1 MSANEFTG
9 SRDSSAH
16 EQLIWDYIESLP
28 ASEIDNIIGRAERK
42 VEKIAYGMQ
51 MAGRPISLEIR
62 KRLIQSAILREL
74 NTRAG

>member
-16 EQLIWDYIESLP
+16 EQLVWDYVESLP
-28 ASEIDNIIGRAERK
+28 TSEIDKIIGRAERK
-42 VEKIAYGMQ
+42 VEKIAYGML
-51 MAGRPISLEIR
+51 MAGRPINLEIR
-62 KRLIQSAILREL
+62 KKLIQSAILREL

>member
-1 MSANEFTG
+1 MSGKDFTG

-28 ASEIDNIIGRAERK
+28 KNEIDSIIGRAERK
-42 VEKIAYGMQ
+42 VEKIAYGMH
-51 MAGRPISLEIR
+51 MAGRPINLKIR

-74 NTRAG
+74 NIRAG

>member
-1 MSANEFTG
+1 MSGNEFTG

-28 ASEIDNIIGRAERK
+28 DNEVDSIIGRAERK
-42 VEKIAYGMQ
+42 VEKIAYGMLT
-51 MAGRPISLEIR
+51 AGRPINPKIR
-62 KRLIQSAILREL
+62 ERLIQAAILREL

>member
-16 EQLIWDYIESLP
+16 EQLIWDYIDSLP
-28 ASEIDNIIGRAERK
+28 TSEIDNIIGRAERK
-42 VEKIAYGMQ
+42 VEKIAYGML
-51 MAGRPISLEIR
+51 MAGRPINLKIR